1 MLTIR
6 NLRSYY
12 GRMQALKGVSLH
24 VEEGEVVSL
33 IGANGAGKTTLL
45 NSIVGLVSSRTGQI
59 LFSDTDIIQR
69 NPRQIIRMGVSLVPE
84 GRQLFAPLT
93 VIENLILGA
102 YQRYRKDKKSE
113 IKSDLEEVFVL
124 FPILKERKSQIAGTL
139 SGGEQQ
145 MLAIGRS
152 LMAKPKLILMDEPSM
167 GLAPLITTQ
176 IFQIISELHKQGTT
190 ILLVEQNAEAA
201 LKISSR
207 AYVIETGRVVLQGM
221 SQELLHNQEV
231 RRAYLGREYKE
242 VWE

>member
-6 NLRSYY
+6 NLKSYY

-84 GRQLFAPLT
+84 GRQLFTPLT
-93 VIENLILGA
+93 VMENLILGA

-113 IKSDLEEVFVL
+113 IKSDLEKVFVL

-152 LMAKPKLILMDEPSM
+152 LMARPKLILMDEPSM
-167 GLAPLITTQ
+167 GLAPLVTTQ
-176 IFQIISELHKQGTT
+176 IFQIISELHEQGTT

-201 LKISSR
+201 LRISSR

>member
-6 NLRSYY
+6 NLKSYY

-24 VEEGEVVSL
+24 VKEGEVVSL

-113 IKSDLEEVFVL
+113 IKSDLEKVFVL

-201 LKISSR
+201 LRISSR

>member
-1 MLTIR
+1 MLAIR

-45 NSIVGLVSSRTGQI
+45 NSIVGLVSSLTGQI
-59 LFSDTDIIQR
+59 LFFDTDIIKR

-113 IKSDLEEVFVL
+113 IKNDLEKVFVL

-152 LMAKPKLILMDEPSM
+152 LMARPKLILMDEPSM
-167 GLAPLITTQ
+167 GLAPLVTIQ

-201 LKISSR
+201 LRISSR

>member
-59 LFSDTDIIQR
+59 LFSDTDIIRR

-176 IFQIISELHKQGTT
+176 IFQIISKLHKQGTT

-207 AYVIETGRVVLQGM
+207 AYVIEMGRVVLQGA

>member
-1 MLTIR
+1 MLAIR

-45 NSIVGLVSSRTGQI
+45 NSIVGLVSSLTGQI
-59 LFSDTDIIQR
+59 LFSDIIKR

-113 IKSDLEEVFVL
+113 IKNDLEKVFVL

-152 LMAKPKLILMDEPSM
+152 LMARPKLILMDEPSM
-167 GLAPLITTQ
+167 GLAPLVTIQ

-201 LKISSR
+201 LRISSR

>member
-69 NPRQIIRMGVSLVPE
+69 NPRQIIKMGVSLVPE

-113 IKSDLEEVFVL
+113 IKSDLEKVFVL

-207 AYVIETGRVVLQGM
+207 AYVIETGRVVLQGT

>member
-1 MLTIR
+1 MLAIR

-45 NSIVGLVSSRTGQI
+45 NSIVGLVSSLTGQI
-59 LFSDTDIIQR
+59 LFFDTDIIKR

-113 IKSDLEEVFVL
+113 IKSDLEKVFVL

-152 LMAKPKLILMDEPSM
+152 LMARPKLILMDEPSM
-167 GLAPLITTQ
+167 GLAPLVTTQ

-201 LKISSR
+201 LRISSR
-207 AYVIETGRVVLQGM
+207 AYVIETGRVVLQGV

>member
-113 IKSDLEEVFVL
+113 IKSDLEKVFVL

-176 IFQIISELHKQGTT
+176 IFQIIAELHKQGTT

-207 AYVIETGRVVLQGM
+207 AYVIETGRVVLQGT

>member
-6 NLRSYY
+6 NLKSYY

-93 VIENLILGA
+93 VMENLILGA

-113 IKSDLEEVFVL
+113 IKSDLEKVFVL

-152 LMAKPKLILMDEPSM
+152 LMARPKLILMDEPSM
-167 GLAPLITTQ
+167 GLAPLVTTQ

-201 LKISSR
+201 LRISSR

>member
-1 MLTIR
+1 
-6 NLRSYY
+6 
-12 GRMQALKGVSLH
+12 MQALKGVSLH

-93 VIENLILGA
+93 VMENLILGA

-113 IKSDLEEVFVL
+113 IKSDLENVFVL

-152 LMAKPKLILMDEPSM
+152 LMARPKLILMDEPSM
-167 GLAPLITTQ
+167 GLAPLVTTQ
-176 IFQIISELHKQGTT
+176 IFQIISELHKRGTT

-201 LKISSR
+201 LRISSR
-207 AYVIETGRVVLQGM
+207 AYVIEMGRVVLQGM

>member
-6 NLRSYY
+6 NLKSYY

-45 NSIVGLVSSRTGQI
+45 NSIVGLVSSLTGQI
-59 LFSDTDIIQR
+59 LFFDTDIMQR

-113 IKSDLEEVFVL
+113 IKSDLEKVFVL

-152 LMAKPKLILMDEPSM
+152 LMARPKLILMDEPSM
-167 GLAPLITTQ
+167 GLAPLVTTQ

-201 LKISSR
+201 LRISSR

>member
-6 NLRSYY
+6 NLKSYY

-102 YQRYRKDKKSE
+102 YQRYKKDKKSE
-113 IKSDLEEVFVL
+113 VKNDLEKVFVL

-152 LMAKPKLILMDEPSM
+152 LMARPKLILMDEPSM

-201 LKISSR
+201 LRISSR

>member
-1 MLTIR
+1 
-6 NLRSYY
+6 
-12 GRMQALKGVSLH
+12 MQALKGVSLH

-69 NPRQIIRMGVSLVPE
+69 NPRQIIKMGVSLVPE

-207 AYVIETGRVVLQGM
+207 AYVIETGRVVLQGT

-231 RRAYLGREYKE
+231 RRAYLGRGYKE

>member
-6 NLRSYY
+6 NLKSYY

-45 NSIVGLVSSRTGQI
+45 NSIVGLVSSLTGQI
-59 LFSDTDIIQR
+59 LFFDTDIIRR

-113 IKSDLEEVFVL
+113 IKNNTDS
-124 FPILKERKSQIAGTL
+124 RHSQWRRTANAGYWAVSYGKT
-139 SGGEQQ
+139 
-145 MLAIGRS
+145 
-152 LMAKPKLILMDEPSM
+152 K
-167 GLAPLITTQ
+167 
-176 IFQIISELHKQGTT
+176 
-190 ILLVEQNAEAA
+190 
-201 LKISSR
+201 
-207 AYVIETGRVVLQGM
+207 AYFDG
-221 SQELLHNQEV
+221 
-231 RRAYLGREYKE
+231 
-242 VWE
+242 

>member
-6 NLRSYY
+6 NLKSYY

-113 IKSDLEEVFVL
+113 IKSDLEKVFVL

-167 GLAPLITTQ
+167 GLAPLVTTQ

-201 LKISSR
+201 LRISSR

>member
-113 IKSDLEEVFVL
+113 IKSDLEKVFVL

-207 AYVIETGRVVLQGM
+207 AYVIEMGRVVLQGM

>member
-1 MLTIR
+1 
-6 NLRSYY
+6 
-12 GRMQALKGVSLH
+12 MQALKGVSLH

-45 NSIVGLVSSRTGQI
+45 NSIVGLVSSLTGQI
-59 LFSDTDIIQR
+59 LFFDTDIIKR

-113 IKSDLEEVFVL
+113 IKNDLEKVFVL

-152 LMAKPKLILMDEPSM
+152 LMARPKLILMDEPSM
-167 GLAPLITTQ
+167 GLAPLVTTQ

-201 LKISSR
+201 LRISSR

>member
-1 MLTIR
+1 
-6 NLRSYY
+6 
-12 GRMQALKGVSLH
+12 MQALKGVSLH

-45 NSIVGLVSSRTGQI
+45 NSIVGLVSSLTGQI
-59 LFSDTDIIQR
+59 LFFDTDIIQR

-113 IKSDLEEVFVL
+113 IKSDLEKVFVL

-152 LMAKPKLILMDEPSM
+152 LMARPKLILMDEPSM
-167 GLAPLITTQ
+167 GLAPLVTTQ

-201 LKISSR
+201 LRISSR

>member
-1 MLTIR
+1 MLAIR

-45 NSIVGLVSSRTGQI
+45 NSIVGLVSSLTGQI
-59 LFSDTDIIQR
+59 LFSDTDIIHR

-93 VIENLILGA
+93 VMENLILGA

-113 IKSDLEEVFVL
+113 IKNDLEKVFVL

-152 LMAKPKLILMDEPSM
+152 LMARPKLILMDEPSM
-167 GLAPLITTQ
+167 GLAPLVTTQ

-201 LKISSR
+201 LRISSR

-231 RRAYLGREYKE
+231 RRAYLGRGYKE

>member
-6 NLRSYY
+6 NLKSYY

-45 NSIVGLVSSRTGQI
+45 NSIVGLVSSLTGQI
-59 LFSDTDIIQR
+59 LFFDTDIIRR

-93 VIENLILGA
+93 VIDNLVLGA

-113 IKSDLEEVFVL
+113 IKSDLEKVFVL

-152 LMAKPKLILMDEPSM
+152 LMARPKLILMDEPSM
-167 GLAPLITTQ
+167 GLAPLATTQ

-201 LKISSR
+201 LRISSR

>member
-6 NLRSYY
+6 NLKSYY

-33 IGANGAGKTTLL
+33 IGANGAGKSTLL
-45 NSIVGLVSSRTGQI
+45 NSIVGLVSSLTGQI

-93 VIENLILGA
+93 VIDNLVLGA

-113 IKSDLEEVFVL
+113 IKSDLEKVFVL

-152 LMAKPKLILMDEPSM
+152 LMARPKLILMDEPSM

-201 LKISSR
+201 LRISSR
-207 AYVIETGRVVLQGM
+207 AYVIETGRVVLQGK

>member
-1 MLTIR
+1 
-6 NLRSYY
+6 
-12 GRMQALKGVSLH
+12 
-24 VEEGEVVSL
+24 
-33 IGANGAGKTTLL
+33 
-45 NSIVGLVSSRTGQI
+45 
-59 LFSDTDIIQR
+59 
-69 NPRQIIRMGVSLVPE
+69 MGVSLVPE

-113 IKSDLEEVFVL
+113 IKSDLEKVFVL

-207 AYVIETGRVVLQGM
+207 AYVIETGRVVLQGT